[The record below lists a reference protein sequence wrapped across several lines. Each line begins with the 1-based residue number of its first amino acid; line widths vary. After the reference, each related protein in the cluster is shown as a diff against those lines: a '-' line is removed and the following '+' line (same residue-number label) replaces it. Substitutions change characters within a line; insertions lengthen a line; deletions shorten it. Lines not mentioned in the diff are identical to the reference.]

1 MLELSVVLG
10 LTLVEPEAA
19 LGAAPFIELLVAI
32 RNELRE
38 AKQFELA
45 DRIRSGLT
53 ELGVGLEDTSDGTA
67 ARRRE

>member
-1 MLELSVVLG
+1 MLG

-19 LGAAPFIELLVAI
+19 QAAAPFIELLVTI

-53 ELGVGLEDTSDGTA
+53 ELGVALEDTSDGTG